1 MRFSKCAHCARIVN
15 NERWKYIYY
24 FELEGMDKLYDLKT
38 DSYEMRN
45 MVHQPRAAKIMEELK
60 QEIQ

>member
-1 MRFSKCAHCARIVN
+1 
-15 NERWKYIYY
+15 
-24 FELEGMDKLYDLKT
+24 MDELYDLKT

-60 QEIQ
+60 QEIQRLLK